1 MSKTHLSLPS
11 EGPGNE
17 VEPDGTP
24 RNGYLEGPF
33 APVAQEVTA
42 YDLAVTGTIPPEL
55 NGRFLR
61 VGGNPNPVD
70 PEDPRTYNW
79 FIGSGMVFGVR
90 LREGTA
96 EWYRNRF
103 VRDDRISATM
113 GLPRVPGPDQL
124 ARREPYRLKE
134 GPRYVGVNVANTH
147 VFAVN
152 GRTYAFAEAGVL
164 PMELSYEL
172 ETVARTDF
180 GGTLNGSWTGH
191 PHRDPV
197 TGELHGIA
205 YYWQWDHA
213 SYQVLGTDGTISKRI
228 DVPLT
233 GPSTIHDMAFTGK
246 YAVFLDGPVIFNEAA
261 HAAGYEFPYMW
272 DQDYPVRWAVIDR
285 DGTAADV
292 RFCASEQSAVFHIL
306 NAFDLPDGRVAV
318 DGVSYP
324 KLFVDDLTG
333 PTDSKGRLDR
343 FILDP
348 AAGTTKVERLDDRP
362 QEMPRM
368 DERLTG
374 KKHRYGYFSSRLG
387 NSGIL
392 KQDLQEGRREFYDH
406 GPGRVGIET
415 LFVPMSATSGEDDGW
430 LITSVI
436 DMPTNTSE
444 VLIFHAQD
452 LPGGPVAKIHIPH
465 RHNTGFHGNW
475 IPDAELAQAN
485 GRP

>member
-1 MSKTHLSLPS
+1 
-11 EGPGNE
+11 
-17 VEPDGTP
+17 
-24 RNGYLEGPF
+24 
-33 APVAQEVTA
+33 
-42 YDLAVTGTIPPEL
+42 
-55 NGRFLR
+55 
-61 VGGNPNPVD
+61 
-70 PEDPRTYNW
+70 
-79 FIGSGMVFGVR
+79 MVFGVR
-90 LREGTA
+90 LRDGKA

-103 VRDDRISATM
+103 VRDDRISATLH
-113 GLPRVPGPDQL
+113 LPRVPGPDQL
-124 ARREPYRLKE
+124 SRAEPYRERK
-134 GPRYVGVNVANTH
+134 GPRYVEANVTNTH

-180 GGTLNGSWTGH
+180 GGTLNGAWTGH

-205 YYWQWDHA
+205 YFWQWDHA
-213 SYQVLGTDGTISKRI
+213 TYQVLGTDGTITKRI

-233 GPSTIHDMAFTGK
+233 GPSTIHDMAFTEK

-261 HAAGYEFPYMW
+261 HVAGYEFPYMW
-272 DQDYPVRWAVIDR
+272 DQDYPVRWAVVDR
-285 DGTAADV
+285 TGTEADV
-292 RFCASEQSAVFHIL
+292 RFCASGQSAVFHIL
-306 NAFDLPDGRVAV
+306 NAFDLPDSRIAV

-348 AAGTTKVERLDDRP
+348 ATGTTMIERLDDRP

-368 DERLTG
+368 DERICG
-374 KKHRYGYFSSRLG
+374 RRHRYGYFSSRLG

-392 KQDLQEGRREFYDH
+392 KQDLHAGKQEFCDH

-415 LFVPMSATSGEDDGW
+415 RKANDVFARQLLKLWHDNG
-430 LITSVI
+430 
-436 DMPTNTSE
+436 N
-444 VLIFHAQD
+444 
-452 LPGGPVAKIHIPH
+452 
-465 RHNTGFHGNW
+465 HN
-475 IPDAELAQAN
+475 PDALYDTDRTLAN
-485 GRP
+485 GNSLVGAAETVRDKLAEQVRQAPVNYFEATLAFGDLTPDEATANLTAFAETVMPAVRAAFQARASYLPDKPHGAGAGA